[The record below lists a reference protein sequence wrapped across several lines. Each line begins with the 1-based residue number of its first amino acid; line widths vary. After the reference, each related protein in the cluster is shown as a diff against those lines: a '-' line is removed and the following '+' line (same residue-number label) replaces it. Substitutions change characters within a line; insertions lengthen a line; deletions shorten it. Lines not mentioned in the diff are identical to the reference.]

1 VRTYLGHGDTL
12 VFVAVVDQQDALVFP
27 VAFFFYAAFFGD
39 DTVVVRLDVVQAAV
53 LLERSLLVS

>member
-1 VRTYLGHGDTL
+1 LLSTNRTHSSSL
-12 VFVAVVDQQDALVFP
+12 
-27 VAFFFYAAFFGD
+27 FFSRPPLAAFFGD

>member
-1 VRTYLGHGDTL
+1 LVRTYLGNGDTL
-12 VFVAVVDQQDALVFP
+12 VLVVAVDQQDALVF
-27 VAFFFYAAFFGD
+27 AFFFYAAFFGD